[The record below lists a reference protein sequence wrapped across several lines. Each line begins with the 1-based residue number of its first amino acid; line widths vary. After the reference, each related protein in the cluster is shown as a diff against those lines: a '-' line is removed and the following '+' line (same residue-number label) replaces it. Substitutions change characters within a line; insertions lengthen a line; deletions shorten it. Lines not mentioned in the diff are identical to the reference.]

1 MTNNVKAP
9 VVEEITTPVPSVA
22 DLEKGEPKGN
32 TVPESD
38 LLAIKDDRNKW
49 KTRAK
54 ELEKASK
61 EVANATTKSQV
72 SSLREK
78 YSDVDPD
85 FLDDLENMVDTKAQ
99 QRAEEMIAP
108 LRTKDANEKL
118 QKDLDALVRKQVGDA
133 TGIDE
138 SLVDYDVLKA
148 LATSPQYRTQPATV
162 IRELAEKL
170 YAWKGKATTENG
182 MRPATDFE
190 TTVIDK
196 ENPTKDQLAWLYS
209 KGNEKQLK
217 EFLSK
222 KYS

>member
-118 QKDLDALVRKQVGDA
+118 QKDLDALVKAQVEDA

-170 YAWKGKATTENG
+170 YA
-182 MRPATDFE
+182 
-190 TTVIDK
+190 
-196 ENPTKDQLAWLYS
+196 
-209 KGNEKQLK
+209 
-217 EFLSK
+217 
-222 KYS
+222 